1 MPGMRRKFR
10 REGEERRRD
19 QLIAAALDL
28 IAESG
33 TDGATVRA
41 IAARAGVTQGLIR
54 HYFSSKEDLTRAAYD
69 TLMSKM
75 TEASMASLLS
85 RPPSPEA
92 ELAAFVV
99 TTLSPQ
105 LTGQREFGLW
115 SGFIRMVL
123 RDAEMAEIHEA
134 NYLAYRDELQTLIAA
149 LPGAGDDPEM
159 HRRLAIACNGLLD
172 GLWLEGSVYPHGFR
186 EGELVD
192 SALAAVGKIV
202 GVDLMAHRPALPIT
216 ILTEEKELQP

>member
-1 MPGMRRKFR
+1 M
-10 REGEERRRD
+10 
-19 QLIAAALDL
+19 IAAALDL

-75 TEASMASLLS
+75 TEASMAWLLS

-92 ELAAFVV
+92 ALAAFVV

-105 LTGQREFGLW
+105 LTGQREFKL
-115 SGFIRMVL
+115 
-123 RDAEMAEIHEA
+123 
-134 NYLAYRDELQTLIAA
+134 
-149 LPGAGDDPEM
+149 
-159 HRRLAIACNGLLD
+159 
-172 GLWLEGSVYPHGFR
+172 
-186 EGELVD
+186 
-192 SALAAVGKIV
+192 
-202 GVDLMAHRPALPIT
+202 
-216 ILTEEKELQP
+216 

>member
-1 MPGMRRKFR
+1 MSGIRRKFR

-54 HYFSSKEDLTRAAYD
+54 HYFSSKEELTRAAYD

-75 TEASMASLLS
+75 TEASMASLVTRS
-85 RPPSPEA
+85 QSPEA
-92 ELAAFVV
+92 ALAAFVV
-99 TTLSPQ
+99 TTFSPQ
-105 LTGQREFGLW
+105 LTGPREFGLW

-123 RDAEMAEIHEA
+123 RDPEMAEIHEA
-134 NYLAYRDELQTLIAA
+134 NYLAYRDQLQALIAG
-149 LPGAGDDPEM
+149 LPGAGGDPER
-159 HRRLAIACNGLLD
+159 HRQLAIACNGLLD
-172 GLWLEGSVYPHGFR
+172 GLWLEGSLYPHGFR
-186 EGELVD
+186 EGELVH

-202 GVDLMAHRPALPIT
+202 GVDLMAYRPAPPIT
-216 ILTEEKELQP
+216 TLIDQRELQP